1 MRILDSMRVMHYG
14 ALVHVFP
21 LQERPEELVEKI
33 GEEGREQPFGEENW
47 YQDEDGWHDEN
58 DADDKDEMAIFLDS
72 AEHLQWYRGEGI
84 Q

>member
-33 GEEGREQPFGEENW
+33 GEEGRE
-47 YQDEDGWHDEN
+47 
-58 DADDKDEMAIFLDS
+58 
-72 AEHLQWYRGEGI
+72 
-84 Q
+84 